1 MTPFAAICLALI
13 VAKWG
18 AQLWLERVNRRYVE
32 ARAEVIPEPLRG
44 VMTPET
50 YAKSI
55 EYTLAKSR
63 LEVLQLTVSAVV
75 LIAAL
80 FSGFLPWF
88 WRFFGTHS
96 LWAGAAYIFAVGALL
111 SLPDLPLAWREQFHL
126 EERFGFNTT
135 TPRTWW
141 MDRLK
146 GLLLSLVIGL
156 PLVALIL
163 KLFVWLGAW
172 WWFWAWVCFAV
183 FQLVMMALA
192 PALILPL
199 FNKFT
204 PLEEGPLRERLLALG
219 QRAGFRAKEIQ
230 VMDGSKRSR
239 HSNAFF
245 TGFGRFRKI
254 VIFDTLMQ
262 QLDALEME
270 SVLAH
275 EIGHHKKGHI
285 PKMLA
290 ASMGGALLAFYAISV
305 LARQEWFYRSFGF
318 APGNMAPALLLFTLL
333 AGTVTFWL
341 SPVAGYFS
349 RKYEYEADGY
359 AAALVNAT
367 APLIG
372 ALRKLNEKNLSN
384 LTPHPVYSKFY
395 YSHPTLLEREAALK
409 GFRAA

>member
-1 MTPFAAICLALI
+1 MTLFAAICVALI
-13 VAKWG
+13 AAKWG
-18 AQLWLERVNRRYVE
+18 AQLWLERTNRRYVE
-32 ARAEVIPEPLRG
+32 AHAGEIPEALRG

-63 LEVLQLTVSAVV
+63 LEVLQLTVSAAVLVV
-75 LIAAL
+75 AL

-88 WRFFGTHS
+88 WRFLGTGS
-96 LWAGAAYIFAVGALL
+96 LWLGAAYIFAVGVLL
-111 SLPDLPLAWREQFHL
+111 SLPDWPLAWHEQFHL
-126 EERFGFNTT
+126 EDRFGFNTT
-135 TPRTWW
+135 TPKTWW

-146 GLLLSLVIGL
+146 GLLLSLLIGL

-318 APGNMAPALLLFTLL
+318 APGNMASALLLFTLL

-341 SPVAGYFS
+341 SPMTGYFS
-349 RKYEYEADGY
+349 RRYEYEADGY

-384 LTPHPVYSKFY
+384 LTPHPLYSRFY
-395 YSHPTLLEREAALK
+395 YSHPTLLEREAALSSLQLE
-409 GFRAA
+409 